1 VHKLISKYS
10 NYTEQIKINCA
21 KRIPEAEVFEIK
33 KKELKSP
40 IIFAGFVGAGLVG
53 PVAINHI
60 ITELEMEE
68 MAVMRSKY
76 LPPSTVFMNGR
87 LRHPF
92 RFYANQEGTVCAII
106 CEITLQMK
114 GLYTLVSSI
123 LDWAARKGS
132 KEIVILDGV
141 ASTEHDD
148 KAYCAAEEDLI
159 RTMADKDISMIPQ
172 GFITGIPGGILNECL
187 VREIQGLT
195 LLAKANKEAPDSAA
209 AATLI
214 EALNRF
220 YDMKIDTTDL
230 KKDKD
235 RIHSEFSEL
244 SQKYAEHREE
254 ISGMYM

>member
-1 VHKLISKYS
+1 MQK
-10 NYTEQIKINCA
+10 EF
-21 KRIPEAEVFEIK
+21 PEAEVFEIK
-33 KKELKSP
+33 KNGLKSP
-40 IIFAGFVGAGLVG
+40 IVFAGFVGAGLVG

-60 ITELEMEE
+60 ITELKMNEI
-68 MAVMRSKY
+68 AVMRSKY
-76 LPPSTVFMNGR
+76 LPPSTVFMRGR

-92 RFYANQEGTVCAII
+92 RFYANKEGTVCAII
-106 CEITLQMK
+106 CEITLRME
-114 GLYTLVSSI
+114 GLYSLVASV
-123 LDWAARKGS
+123 LDWAAQKGS

-141 ASTEHDD
+141 ASTEHDG
-148 KAYCAAEEDLI
+148 KAYCAAEEDLV

-187 VREIQGLT
+187 VREIQGIA
-195 LLAKANKEAPDSAA
+195 LLAKANKAIPDSAA

-220 YDMKIDTTDL
+220 YHMKIDTSEL
-230 KKDKD
+230 QKDKD
-235 RIHSEFSEL
+235 RIRSEFSEL

>member
-1 VHKLISKYS
+1 VQK
-10 NYTEQIKINCA
+10 EF
-21 KRIPEAEVFEIK
+21 PEAEVFEIK
-33 KKELKSP
+33 KIELNSP

-60 ITELEMEE
+60 ITELKMEE
-68 MAVMRSKY
+68 IAVMRSKY
-76 LPPSTVFMNGR
+76 LPPSTVFMRGR

-92 RFYANQEGTVCAII
+92 RFYANKEGTVCAII
-106 CEITLQMK
+106 CEITLRME
-114 GLYTLVSSI
+114 GLFTLVSSI
-123 LDWAARKGS
+123 LDWAAQKGS

-148 KAYCAAEEDLI
+148 KAYCAAEEDLV

-209 AATLI
+209 AVTLI
-214 EALNRF
+214 EAVNRF
-220 YDMKIDTTDL
+220 YDMKIDTSEL
-230 KKDKD
+230 QKDKD
-235 RIHSEFSEL
+235 RINSEFSEL

-254 ISGMYM
+254 TSGMYM